1 MLRCINDS
9 ASEVLEDIER
19 NKKLVLLYEELICKA
34 ENNFELIDDLI
45 RIGLSPEQ
53 ASKAS
58 LIITGRIIKEMQDIE
73 N

>member
-9 ASEVLEDIER
+9 EPEILEDVER
-19 NKKLVLLYEELICKA
+19 NKKLVLLYEELIRKA
-34 ENNFELIDDLI
+34 ETNFDLIDDLI

-58 LIITGRIIKEMQDIE
+58 LIVTGRVIKKI
-73 N
+73 